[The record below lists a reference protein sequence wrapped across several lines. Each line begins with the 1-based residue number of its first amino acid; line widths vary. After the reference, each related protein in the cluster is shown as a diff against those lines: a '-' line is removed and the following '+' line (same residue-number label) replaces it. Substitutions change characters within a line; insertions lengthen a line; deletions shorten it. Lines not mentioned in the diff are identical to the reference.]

1 MNKENINRENLKNNF
16 LKQTILRIDYDF
28 LFPNYIMEVIEKLD
42 QELKDDDY
50 RIENSV
56 RNDYNL
62 DLTPSGM
69 GINQNQEKVF
79 TLINNDNSIV
89 IEVTKNFS
97 CIIVNYINEYK
108 DLNDILEIFMILID
122 NIKDVRNNIK
132 FTRLGLRKTNS
143 LLVENINVCN
153 DIFEKELID
162 FIGDKDELV
171 SSRKEEN
178 YLKNDRGV
186 NYLVSVQSGQLEKDD
201 NIKDV
206 FQIVYDIDNYVI
218 SANNVDVSLKELKNL
233 NLEVFDNF
241 KKGIKVE
248 FLEKLINSS
257 IDEINQEGVYLVW

>member
-1 MNKENINRENLKNNF
+1 M
-16 LKQTILRIDYDF
+16 
-28 LFPNYIMEVIEKLD
+28 
-42 QELKDDDY
+42 
-50 RIENSV
+50 
-56 RNDYNL
+56 
-62 DLTPSGM
+62 
-69 GINQNQEKVF
+69 
-79 TLINNDNSIV
+79 
-89 IEVTKNFS
+89 
-97 CIIVNYINEYK
+97 
-108 DLNDILEIFMILID
+108 
-122 NIKDVRNNIK
+122 IKDVRNNIK

-218 SANNVDVSLKELKNL
+218 SANNVDVSLNELKDL